1 VAPRARRADLSGPAT
16 EVAPRLVGWTLV
28 SRSAEGVVRATIVE
42 TEAYLPDDPASHA
55 FGGPTARNRA
65 MFERPG
71 TLYVYLVYGMHHCC
85 NVVTDRVGVGSAVLL
100 RAAEPIE
107 GIELMRTRRPGVRD
121 RDLCRGPGRLAAAFG
136 IDRRQD
142 GEDLVR
148 GTSVWLERRDA
159 VASVVTT
166 TRVGIR
172 VATEHPWRFSLAGSP
187 WVSSPAPP
195 VSARG
200 R

>member
-28 SRSAEGVVRATIVE
+28 SRAAEGVVRGTIVE
-42 TEAYLPDDPASHA
+42 TEAYLPEDPASHA

-71 TLYVYLVYGMHHCC
+71 TLYVYLIYGLHHCC

-100 RAAEPIE
+100 RAAEPTE

-136 IDRRQD
+136 IDRRLD

-148 GTSVWLERRDA
+148 GTTVWLERRATA
-159 VASVVTT
+159 VPIVRSA
-166 TRVGIR
+166 RVGIR
-172 VATEHPWRFSLAGSP
+172 VATEHPWRFSLSGSP
-187 WVSSPAPP
+187 WVSSPAPAA
-195 VSARG
+195 SALG

>member
-1 VAPRARRADLSGPAT
+1 MAPRARRADLSGPAT